1 MRWLNVMS
9 LSKLVRSNVDRQLGR
24 NGRDGET
31 GAVAA
36 LVAIF
41 FGFGV
46 LLGLGA
52 LVLDTGSLLFE
63 RRQLQSGAD
72 AAALSIARTCLAAD
86 EVNGLCPAPDVT
98 PSSATSPGSA
108 LTILAG
114 ANATDKKSDITSV
127 CASAALHAA
136 NPTAFPTVCP
146 ILPSPGLVQCTGTT
160 STAKYVEVR
169 TSTRSG
175 NGASTILPPILGQA
189 LAGGTYAGE
198 TVKACARVAWGAA
211 GSGPVAFPVTFSYCD
226 WKAQTGAD
234 PLAIPPVLGTYQLP
248 PAEGLNPGYG
258 AAPNTPWPVAGSQ
271 KILYSAG
278 NGSPTSC
285 PTWNGHVAPGN
296 FGTLQNISCNASVVN
311 GWVQGDTG
319 NSVPCDRST
328 LANLIGTVINVP
340 IFDCDT
346 PTWNSFANCTSAHGS
361 GDWYHISGYA
371 AFYLTGYYFSGTGN
385 DGKSIFAPKNTPCG
399 GGDRCVSGWFT
410 QDSLQT
416 TIDDTGAPG
425 FGSYVM
431 QLAG

>member
-1 MRWLNVMS
+1 MRWLSVMR
-9 LSKLVRSNVDRQLGR
+9 LSKLLRSNVDRQLSR
-24 NGRDGET
+24 NGRDSET

-72 AAALSIARTCLAAD
+72 AAALSIATTCLDAD
-86 EVNGLCPAPDVT
+86 KVNGLCPAPDIT
-98 PSSATSPGSA
+98 PSSAVSPGSA
-108 LTILAG
+108 LTVLAG

-127 CASAALHAA
+127 CASAALHLA

-175 NGASTILPPILGQA
+175 NGTSTILPSILGQA
-189 LAGGTYAGE
+189 LAGGTYVGE

-234 PLAIPPVLGTYQLP
+234 PLAIPPKLGTYQLP

-258 AAPNTPWPVAGSQ
+258 AAPNTRWPDAGSEVT
-271 KILYSAG
+271 LYTQG
-278 NGSPTSC
+278 HSPASC

-296 FGTLQNISCNASVVN
+296 FGTLDNISCKATVVD

-319 NSVPCDRST
+319 NSVPCSKSV
-328 LANLIGTVINVP
+328 LASLIGQVIYVP

-346 PTWNSFANCTSAHGS
+346 TTYGSFANCTSAHGS
-361 GDWYHISGYA
+361 QDWYHISGYA

-385 DGKSIFAPKNTPCG
+385 DGQSIFSGAKPCG

-410 QDSLQT
+410 QGSLQT
-416 TIDDTGAPG
+416 TIDDTGAPP
-425 FGSYVM
+425 FGSYVI